1 MYVNNKKKMDG
12 CNTQSCRPPVIKHNT
27 VRDTVVHVL
36 TEEKET
42 EWEKTGATINSI
54 SVMRGERRGHRETER
69 MERK

>member
-1 MYVNNKKKMDG
+1 MYANNYIYKKRMAVIHNG
-12 CNTQSCRPPVIKHNT
+12 PVIKHNT

-69 MERK
+69 MERN